1 MQSFMNEFR
10 NQPLLE
16 LRRPEVREQLTAAL
30 AALDSEL
37 PLGAPVVIGGEQ
49 AEAGE
54 AAEAGEQAASSD
66 PCRPDRAVARLR
78 WATEDEAAWALK
90 LAPQAAWPRRPL
102 EERAAILERAAGLA
116 AERRERL
123 AALIVREAGKPWED
137 ADAEV
142 CEAIDF
148 LRFYAQTARHLD
160 DELLQVPGERNELR
174 LRARGPAA
182 VISPWNFPLSIP
194 CGMTAAALV
203 MGSPV
208 LFKPAEQSPACG
220 AALTALLLD
229 AGVDVEALAFLPGD
243 GELGRWLVA
252 ETRIAT
258 IAFTGSVAVGL
269 EIQRRAHAAD
279 GQLQIKRIVAELGGK
294 NCVLVDSDVD
304 LDEAVPAVVRSAYG
318 YAGQKCSAAAR
329 VLVHEAVADRFT
341 ERLAGAVELLRVG
354 PAEDFATE
362 VPALIDPDAV
372 AKYHR
377 YAELCAGAELA
388 AAPAPADDQY
398 VEPLLVDADRLPA
411 GSPVLREE
419 VFGPLLTV
427 ERVPDLDQAA
437 ERVRELPQ
445 ALTAGIFCRQPDR
458 IESLIQRLPAGLVY
472 VDRAIT
478 GAMVARQP
486 FGGSRLSGTGARA
499 GGRTYLRHFADE
511 QVICTNVV
519 RHGVVL

>member
-1 MQSFMNEFR
+1 MSEFR

-16 LRRPEVREQLTAAL
+16 LRRPEIRERLTAAL
-30 AALDSEL
+30 AALDAEL
-37 PLGAPVVIGGEQ
+37 PLAAPVVIGGRR

-54 AAEAGEQAASSD
+54 EVTSSD
-66 PCRPDRAVARLR
+66 PCQPDRAVARLR
-78 WATEDEAAWALK
+78 CASEGEAGRALE
-90 LAPQAAWPRRPL
+90 LALQAGWPRRPL
-102 EERAAILERAAGLA
+102 EERAAILERAADLA
-116 AERRERL
+116 AEQRERL
-123 AALIVREAGKPWED
+123 ATLVVREAGKPWED

-174 LRARGPAA
+174 LRSRGPAA
-182 VISPWNFPLSIP
+182 VISPWNFPISIP
-194 CGMTAAALV
+194 CGMVSAALV

-220 AALTALLLD
+220 SALAALLLE
-229 AGVDVEALAFLPGD
+229 AGVDAEALAFLPGD
-243 GELGRWLVA
+243 AELGRWLVA
-252 ETRIAT
+252 EPRVAT

-304 LDEAVPAVVRSAYG
+304 LDEAVPAIARSAYG

-329 VLVHEAVADRFT
+329 ALVHEAIADRFVD
-341 ERLAGAVELLRVG
+341 RLAGAVELLRVG
-354 PAEDFATE
+354 PAHDFATE
-362 VPALIDPDAV
+362 VPALIDADAV
-372 AKYHR
+372 ARYRR
-377 YAELCAGAELA
+377 YAGLCGGAELA
-388 AAPAPADDQY
+388 RAPALPSGQY

-419 VFGPLLTV
+419 IFGPLLTV
-427 ERVPDLDQAA
+427 ERVPDLHQAA
-437 ERVRELPQ
+437 ARVRELPQ
-445 ALTAGIFCRQPDR
+445 ALTAGIFCRRPDR
-458 IESLIQRLPAGLVY
+458 IESLVERLPAGLVY

-486 FGGSRLSGTGARA
+486 FGGSGLSGTGARA

>member
-1 MQSFMNEFR
+1 MTQFR
-10 NQPLLE
+10 NHPLLE
-16 LRRPEVREQLTAAL
+16 LRRPEVREELTRAL
-30 AALDSEL
+30 AALDAEL
-37 PLGAPVVIGGEQ
+37 PLRAPVLIGGKQGDPSE
-49 AEAGE
+49 EV
-54 AAEAGEQAASSD
+54 ASTD
-66 PCRPDRAVARLR
+66 PGRPDRVVARLR
-78 WATEDEAAWALK
+78 WTSEDEATRALE
-90 LAPQAAWPRRPL
+90 LALRAEWPQRPL
-102 EERAAILERAAGLA
+102 EERAATLERAADVA
-116 AERRERL
+116 AERRGRL
-123 AALIVREAGKPWED
+123 AALIVRESGKPWED

-174 LRARGPAA
+174 LRPRGPAA

-194 CGMTAAALV
+194 CGMVSAALV

-220 AALTALLLD
+220 SALAELLLE
-229 AGVDVEALAFLPGD
+229 AGVEPAALAFLPGD

-252 ETRIAT
+252 QPRVAT

-269 EIQRRAHAAD
+269 EIQRRAHMAG
-279 GQLQIKRIVAELGGK
+279 GQLQIKRIVSELGGK

-304 LDEAVPAVVRSAYG
+304 LDEAVPAIVRSAYG

-329 VLVHEAVADRFT
+329 ALVHEATADRFA
-341 ERLAGAVELLRVG
+341 ERLAGAVKLLRVG
-354 PAEDFATE
+354 TAEDFATE
-362 VPALIDPDAV
+362 VPALIDPEAV
-372 AKYHR
+372 AKYLR
-377 YAELCAGAELA
+377 YAELCRGAELA
-388 AAPAPADDQY
+388 KAVAPAEGQY

-411 GSPVLREE
+411 DSPVITEE
-419 VFGPLLTV
+419 IFGPLLTV
-427 ERVPDLDQAA
+427 ERVRDLDQAV

-458 IESLIQRLPAGLVY
+458 IESLVQQLPAGLVY

-511 QVICTNVV
+511 QVVSTNVV